1 MVSISGFCERDKY
14 PHLGKMENN
23 GRNVVKCGRNIS
35 NKIHGNGLPNVRRN
49 MERLINVN
57 FMIDR
62 FSMTARCMM
71 DEVLYKFV
79 QGWPTKVAL

>member
-1 MVSISGFCERDKY
+1 MDKY
-14 PHLGKMENN
+14 LHLGKMENN
-23 GRNVVKCGRNIS
+23 GKNVVKCGRNIA
-35 NKIHGNGLPNVRRN
+35 NKIHGNGIPNVRRN

-62 FSMTARCMM
+62 FIMTTICMM

-79 QGWPTKVAL
+79 QG